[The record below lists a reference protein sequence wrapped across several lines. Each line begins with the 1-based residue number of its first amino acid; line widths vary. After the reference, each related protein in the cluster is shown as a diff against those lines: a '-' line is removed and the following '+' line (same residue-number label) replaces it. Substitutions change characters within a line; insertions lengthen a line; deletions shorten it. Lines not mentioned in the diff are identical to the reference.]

1 MSGKK
6 MVCNI
11 VVYIFILFVFW
22 LVLSNLIPKMVMNP
36 QEFIYDVNVTLFGF
50 GVTCVIMG
58 IEIKSCISE
67 YLWNK
72 YLNNDSE

>member
-11 VVYIFILFVFW
+11 VVYIFIIFVFW
-22 LVLSNLIPKMVMNP
+22 LELSNLIPKMVMNP

>member
-36 QEFIYDVNVTLFGF
+36 QDYLYGFNMVLFGF
-50 GVTCVIMG
+50 GVACVVVG
-58 IEIKSCISE
+58 IEIKSCITE
-67 YLWNK
+67 YLWYK
-72 YLNNDSE
+72 HYHMIY

>member
-11 VVYIFILFVFW
+11 VVYIFILFVFL

-36 QEFIYDVNVTLFGF
+36 QEYLCGFNMVLLGF
-50 GVTCVIMG
+50 GVACVVVG
-58 IEIKSCISE
+58 IEIKSCITE
-67 YLWNK
+67 YLWYK
-72 YLNNDSE
+72 HYHMIY